1 MALDVRGGV
10 ARGWL
15 TARMEIRNMTIA
27 PATAS
32 ASALIYGSTSQ
43 RLTSAGATDS
53 SQLPFEAVLDQQST
67 LQASLPSGATTTLF
81 PSTLTS
87 AAAAP
92 VVAPRQATF
101 VTSEM
106 NSLGGKVT
114 TVNMGGDG
122 ADSLQVGDQW
132 QLSIVGGPPNT
143 ELKQLMSNTA
153 YPPPYQ
159 TVGTTDAHGNLTLT
173 ITATADQVGTRPYLP
188 YYMQF
193 ANPAGVP
200 SYDPT
205 APPGYHN
212 ALVALVAYDVQPAGT
227 GSPLTVPIQ
236 PPTQASLPPVAT
248 PTVNPSTVLS
258 SATAPVVPPRQGNFV
273 SFEMSAIGGKVTSLN
288 VAGDD
293 NDSLQVGDQWQLSI
307 VGGPP
312 NTELKQLL
320 SNTVYPPPFQTVG
333 KTDANGNLTLTIT
346 ATADQVGS
354 RPYLPYYMQFPN
366 TTGVSYDPTA
376 PPGYH
381 NALVAL
387 VTYDVNPVGTAS
399 PLTVPTQPAATETVS
414 LPSAAVSAVT
424 AAAVQPVEVAQPLD
438 GVSEVASTAAVSDT
452 QSTVARSVDGIL
464 QDLKQAA
471 VSAGVS
477 STSDAGAGT
486 VRWTPVDWNWQL
498 QQLAN
503 PPEALALNQLFPRVA
518 LNQPMTLP
526 DFWNTVASS
535 IRT

>member
-1 MALDVRGGV
+1 
-10 ARGWL
+10 
-15 TARMEIRNMTIA
+15 MEIRNMTIA

-32 ASALIYGSTSQ
+32 ASALIYGPTSQ
-43 RLTSAGATDS
+43 RPATLNATDPA
-53 SQLPFEAVLDQQST
+53 QLPFQAVLDQQAT
-67 LQASLPSGATTTLF
+67 LQASLPSAATTTAIA
-81 PSTLTS
+81 SSLTS
-87 AAAAP
+87 PATAP
-92 VVAPRQATF
+92 VLPPRQGNF
-101 VTSEM
+101 VSFEM
-106 NSLGGKVT
+106 SAIGGKVT
-114 TVNMGGDG
+114 SLNVAGEDN
-122 ADSLQVGDQW
+122 DSLQVGDQW

-143 ELKQLMSNTA
+143 ELKQLLSNTA

-193 ANPAGVP
+193 PNAAGVP

-212 ALVALVAYDVQPAGT
+212 ALVALVAYDVHPAGT

-258 SATAPVVPPRQGNFV
+258 SATATAPVLPPRQGNFV
-273 SFEMSAIGGKVTSLN
+273 SFEMGAIGGKVTSLN

-366 TTGVSYDPTA
+366 TTAVSYDPTA

-387 VTYDVNPVGTAS
+387 VTYDVNPAGTAS
-399 PLTVPTQPAATETVS
+399 PLTVPLQPAATETVS
-414 LPSAAVSAVT
+414 LPSAAASAVT

-438 GVSEVASTAAVSDT
+438 RVSEVASTAAVSDT

-471 VSAGVS
+471 ASAGVS
-477 STSDAGAGT
+477 STSDTGAGA
-486 VRWTPVDWNWQL
+486 VSWTPVDWNWQL

>member
-1 MALDVRGGV
+1 
-10 ARGWL
+10 
-15 TARMEIRNMTIA
+15 
-27 PATAS
+27 
-32 ASALIYGSTSQ
+32 
-43 RLTSAGATDS
+43 
-53 SQLPFEAVLDQQST
+53 
-67 LQASLPSGATTTLF
+67 
-81 PSTLTS
+81 
-87 AAAAP
+87 
-92 VVAPRQATF
+92 
-101 VTSEM
+101 M

-143 ELKQLMSNTA
+143 EVKQLLSCTT

-159 TVGTTDAHGNLTLT
+159 TVGTTDADGNLTLT
-173 ITATADQVGTRPYLP
+173 ITATADQVGTRPQQA
-188 YYMQF
+188 YYMEF
-193 ANPAGVP
+193 PNPTDI

-205 APPGYHN
+205 AP
-212 ALVALVAYDVQPAGT
+212 A
-227 GSPLTVPIQ
+227 
-236 PPTQASLPPVAT
+236 
-248 PTVNPSTVLS
+248 
-258 SATAPVVPPRQGNFV
+258 
-273 SFEMSAIGGKVTSLN
+273 
-288 VAGDD
+288 
-293 NDSLQVGDQWQLSI
+293 
-307 VGGPP
+307 
-312 NTELKQLL
+312 
-320 SNTVYPPPFQTVG
+320 
-333 KTDANGNLTLTIT
+333 
-346 ATADQVGS
+346 
-354 RPYLPYYMQFPN
+354 
-366 TTGVSYDPTA
+366 
-376 PPGYH
+376 GYH

-387 VTYDVNPVGTAS
+387 VTYDVHPAGTAS

-438 GVSEVASTAAVSDT
+438 SVSEVASTAAVSGT
-452 QSTVARSVDGIL
+452 QSTVAGSVDGIL

-486 VRWTPVDWNWQL
+486 GRWTPVDWNWEL